1 MDNNRRRKHIK
12 YRPSKAQSGIGVVAG
27 GLFVI
32 LGLFVVIPTAG
43 PFGIIWTLFAVAIT
57 GMSIY
62 QLTGHYIGPEIT
74 IEEEGSEES
83 DRLAAP
89 PPPPAPLDETEAR
102 LQKLQKLHDQCL
114 ISDGEYEEKR
124 KEILKDL

>member
-32 LGLFVVIPTAG
+32 LGLFVVIPTFG

-57 GMSIY
+57 GINIY
-62 QLTGHYIGPEIT
+62 QLSGHYIGPEIT
-74 IEEEGSEES
+74 IEDESGEEAEKPAS
-83 DRLAAP
+83 
-89 PPPPAPLDETEAR
+89 PAPTPADETEVR
-102 LQKLQKLHDQCL
+102 LKKLQTLHQQSL
-114 ISDGEYEEKR
+114 ISDAEYEEKR
-124 KEILKDL
+124 KEILKEL